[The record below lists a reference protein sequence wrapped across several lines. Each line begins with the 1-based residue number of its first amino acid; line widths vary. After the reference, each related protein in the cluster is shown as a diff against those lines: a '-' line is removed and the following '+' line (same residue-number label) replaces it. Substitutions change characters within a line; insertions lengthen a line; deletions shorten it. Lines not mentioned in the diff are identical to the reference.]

1 FYAPWNGVYVASVP
15 TRCSPDLGPEQ
26 VSAGRRR
33 DGPGHSQGFLMA
45 GQVKVV
51 ATNRRARHDYSIVDT
66 YEAGL
71 VLLGSEVKSLR
82 AGRMELKDSY
92 AVIDNGE
99 AYLVGAHIAPH
110 DFAHEGAHD
119 PERRR
124 KLLMHKSEISRLAG
138 ILAEKGLTLV
148 PLQVYFKD
156 GKAKI
161 ELGLAKGKRTYDKRE
176 TLKRREAEREMDRLI
191 KRHSR

>member
-1 FYAPWNGVYVASVP
+1 
-15 TRCSPDLGPEQ
+15 
-26 VSAGRRR
+26 
-33 DGPGHSQGFLMA
+33 MA

-99 AYLVGAHIAPH
+99 AYLVGAHIAPY
-110 DFAHEGAHD
+110 DFAREGGHD

-176 TLKRREAEREMDRLI
+176 TIRRRDMEREIERDLGR
-191 KRHSR
+191 RR